1 MNRKENRKVLHVK
14 SVQYFNGPG
23 NNNNNNALLY
33 IIIKILFINFK
44 INTKVQVNTL
54 DQVALVM

>member
-23 NNNNNNALLY
+23 NNNKNNALLY
-33 IIIKILFINFK
+33 IFIKI
-44 INTKVQVNTL
+44 
-54 DQVALVM
+54 

>member
-23 NNNNNNALLY
+23 NNALSY
-33 IIIKILFINFK
+33 IILKFNLNFK
-44 INTKVQVNTL
+44 KVQVNTL

>member
-23 NNNNNNALLY
+23 NKNIMLY
-33 IIIKILFINFK
+33 YI
-44 INTKVQVNTL
+44 
-54 DQVALVM
+54 